1 MSRTRWVLT
10 IIGIAIVALV
20 LWRILAGQGNAQT
33 DVGKN
38 TPVPVS
44 MAPAAIEN
52 VPIYL
57 TNHGTVTPINT
68 VNVQPQVGGEL
79 MKLDF
84 TEGDPVTQGQVIAQI
99 DPRTLQG
106 ELDQAIG
113 KLQQDE
119 AQLETAKAN
128 LERSENPRYAPYVAQ
143 IDRITQRNT
152 ALQYQAA
159 VAADNGLIK
168 DVRVQLGF
176 TRITSPI
183 DGVAGIRQVT
193 PGNVVTSNSTIVTI
207 TQMHPID
214 VLFTLPG
221 KYLDQVRGAQAKAPL
236 KVAVIDAS
244 NRVVENDGALKVINN
259 RIDPSTDTFQLK
271 AEFPNTNNRLYP
283 GQYVNVRLELGDE
296 IGALVVPPAALQ
308 HGPDG
313 DYVWVV
319 TNQKPVN
326 GNTRQGTKPQDA
338 AAKTE
343 DQRPA
348 QYVKVQAVTA
358 GSEAGGAGQVITT
371 GLTAGDVVV
380 TSGQFRLKEGSRV
393 MPVKP
398 AKVSAPSTS
407 VGAKVP
413 QKRHGG
419 SQI

>member
-1 MSRTRWVLT
+1 MSRTKWFLT
-10 IIGIAIVALV
+10 IVGVVIVALI
-20 LWRILAGQGNAQT
+20 LWRILAGHANAQA

-38 TPVPVS
+38 TPVPVT
-44 MAPAAIEN
+44 MAPAIVKN

-106 ELDQAIG
+106 ELDQATG

-119 AQLETAKAN
+119 AQLQTAKAN

-143 IDRITQRNT
+143 IDRITQHNT
-152 ALQYQAA
+152 VLQYQAA
-159 VAADNGLIK
+159 VAADNGSIK

-193 PGNVVTSNSTIVTI
+193 PGNVVTPSSTIVTI

-221 KYLDQVRGAQAKAPL
+221 KYLDQVRSARAKGPL
-236 KVAVIDAS
+236 TVAAIDAS

-271 AEFPNTNNRLYP
+271 AEFPNSKNRLYP

-296 IGALVVPPAALQ
+296 TGALVVPPTALQ
-308 HGPDG
+308 HGPEG

-319 TNQKPVN
+319 TDKKPIR
-326 GNTRQGTKPQDA
+326 GNARQGAKHYGA
-338 AAKTE
+338 SAKTG

-358 GSEAGGAGQVITT
+358 GSEVGGAGQVITT

-380 TSGQFRLKEGSRV
+380 TSGQFRLKEGSQVTPR
-393 MPVKP
+393 KP
-398 AKVSAPSTS
+398 TRKSASPAAKGAHAPQTS
-407 VGAKVP
+407 DESP
-413 QKRHGG
+413 R
-419 SQI
+419 